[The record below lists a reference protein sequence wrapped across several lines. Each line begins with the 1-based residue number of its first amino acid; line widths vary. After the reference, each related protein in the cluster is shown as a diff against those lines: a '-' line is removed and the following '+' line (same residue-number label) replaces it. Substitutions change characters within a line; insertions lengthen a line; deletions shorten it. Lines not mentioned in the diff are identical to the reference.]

1 VYFYRSVVNRYNI
14 GAGEAP
20 LPQPQSPEELAALPP
35 PTTPTSSAGAHD
47 DERMS
52 SSVASAASEQK
63 NRFLSILRFFV
74 SGLCNFL
81 EPVPFSV
88 CFLVVS
94 KVNFLKSVLWTK
106 TGNGY
111 WILHI
116 EVELQLFE
124 YETASCYYWMFWGM
138 YKSCPVL
145 LQIITQNYGMINIL
159 AVYFHRCVF

>member
-14 GAGEAP
+14 VFVVRHTASFQLEP
-20 LPQPQSPEELAALPP
+20 VRRRCHSRSRPRSWRPCRRPPRPP
-35 PTTPTSSAGAHD
+35 PRPAPTTTSACPPPSPPPPP
-47 DERMS
+47 
-52 SSVASAASEQK
+52 
-63 NRFLSILRFFV
+63 V